1 MQYSI
6 LSYEMKCCLVYF
18 ENIINATGEKKLPSS
33 KGNRLGIPYMF
44 FSFFFF
50 LKLISILKYLQ
61 RYRNKLHRAL
71 KAHILNHGSL
81 SSSFQPERFSYN
93 QG

>member
-1 MQYSI
+1 
-6 LSYEMKCCLVYF
+6 MKCCLVYF

-50 LKLISILKYLQ
+50 L
-61 RYRNKLHRAL
+61 H
-71 KAHILNHGSL
+71 L
-81 SSSFQPERFSYN
+81 SQS
-93 QG
+93 

>member
-1 MQYSI
+1 
-6 LSYEMKCCLVYF
+6 MKCCLVYF

-71 KAHILNHGSL
+71 KAHILKSWIIVKQ
-81 SSSFQPERFSYN
+81 FPA
-93 QG
+93 